1 MGLAIYEQGMGGA
14 ELPHPPISLP
24 MFLVVEEALCVAW
37 DYLRTRP
44 RSGFN
49 LLSATEDVITQ
60 ELYERLFD
68 EIFNKGIVDGFDRQL
83 FTVVTRE
90 SKVRNFDGAK
100 LDKMP
105 DLLIG
110 LSDRLNVFKLS
121 QDWLFIEC
129 KPVDSG
135 HSASVHYC
143 DKGIIRFVLGE
154 YAWAMTSALMIGY
167 VRNGYSIS
175 SKLIWTLKRREEKV
189 HTIALPCPC
198 QRSRP
203 GKNNEVVHAS
213 QHSRTFK
220 YVETGQQAP
229 PITLRHLWLR
239 RD

>member
-1 MGLAIYEQGMGGA
+1 MGLEFYEEGVAGVG
-14 ELPHPPISLP
+14 LPHPPISLP
-24 MFLVVEEALCVAW
+24 IFLVVEEALCVAW
-37 DYLRTRP
+37 DYLRTHP

-49 LLSATEDVITQ
+49 PLSATEVVVTQ
-60 ELYERLFD
+60 ELYERLYD
-68 EIFNKGIVDGFDRQL
+68 EIFNKGVVKGFDRQL

-90 SKVRNFDGAK
+90 SKVRNYDGAN

-105 DLLIG
+105 DVLIG

-129 KPVDSG
+129 KPVDAH
-135 HSASVHYC
+135 HSTGVHYC
-143 DKGIIRFVLGE
+143 DKGIIRFVRGE

-175 SKLIWTLKRREEKV
+175 SKLSKTLEERDKEFP
-189 HTIALPCPC
+189 TITLPCPC
-198 QRSRP
+198 QRSKP
-203 GKNNEVVHAS
+203 GKNNEVVHVS
-213 QHSRTFK
+213 QHSRTFS

-229 PITLRHLWLR
+229 DITLRHLWLR